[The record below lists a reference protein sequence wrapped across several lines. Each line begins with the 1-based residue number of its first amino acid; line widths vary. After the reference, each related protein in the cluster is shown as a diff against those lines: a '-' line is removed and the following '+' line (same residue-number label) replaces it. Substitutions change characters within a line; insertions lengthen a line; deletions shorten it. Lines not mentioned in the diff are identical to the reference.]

1 MNLQI
6 MSSFG
11 AVIDSNKILHKIT
24 ENLSQ
29 ITDFSQTTS
38 NMFPCTAMV
47 DCANSYN
54 NLVRIICSA
63 IDSDLNNV
71 ERIANTFTKQDDYL
85 SGVFNE

>member
-1 MNLQI
+1 
-6 MSSFG
+6 
-11 AVIDSNKILHKIT
+11 
-24 ENLSQ
+24 
-29 ITDFSQTTS
+29 
-38 NMFPCTAMV
+38 MFPCTAMV